1 MDIFALEKALNGRR
15 VILASKSPR
24 RRELLGLIF
33 RDFDI
38 VPAEG
43 DEVIPEGTAAEKASE
58 LLARQKCR
66 EVAEK
71 YPEAL
76 VIGCDTTVVVGSSM
90 EDILGKPKNEQ
101 EAAQMLRRL
110 SGTRHKVISGTA
122 LSLQGREVS
131 FSEVTEVCF
140 RDLTDAEIADY
151 ISTGEPM
158 DKAGAYGIQERGAL
172 LVSGIEGDFFNVV
185 GLPVSRIAQSAA
197 KLLWDLDKCRQPE
210 KFGVCG
216 GC

>member
-33 RDFDI
+33 KDFDI

-43 DEVIPEGTAAEKASE
+43 EELIPEGTAAEKASE
-58 LLARQKCR
+58 LLALQKCR
-66 EVAEK
+66 EVAK
-71 YPEAL
+71 KHPEAL

-90 EDILGKPKNEQ
+90 EDILGKPRDEQ
-101 EAAQMLRRL
+101 DAAAMLRRL
-110 SGTRHKVISGTA
+110 SGTRHRVISGTA

-151 ISTGEPM
+151 IATGEPM

-172 LVSGIEGDFFNVV
+172 LVSGIDGDFFNVV
-185 GLPVSRIAQSAA
+185 GLPVSHLAQAA
-197 KLLWDLDKCRQPE
+197 AGLLADFDKCRNPQR
-210 KFGVCG
+210 FGACG